1 MVGDATLHGR
11 VRFAIGSC
19 CGCSDT
25 QTIALDACNLV
36 LACPRLHPYGRQ
48 HFAAA
53 PLGDRFQL
61 RVQIPIG
68 FRPCTTIEAAK
79 SMIIAKIGEISR
91 PPIGGINRR
100 KGRNTGSV
108 SVAMMAVAGL

>member
-1 MVGDATLHGR
+1 MVDDDSLHGP
-11 VRFAIGSC
+11 VRFAIGKY

-25 QTIALDACNLV
+25 QTTALNACNLV
-36 LACPRLHPYGRQ
+36 LACPRLHPCGRQ
-48 HFAAA
+48 QIATA
-53 PLGDRFQL
+53 PLDERLQL

-100 KGRNTGSV
+100 KGRKTGSV